1 MLLLEGIMNLL
12 VELYVG
18 QLFNCFFDKKLK
30 SVACAQKAQLVNSC
44 CFILL
49 FARISTPTVDRRY
62 SIETLFQVEGVIC
75 YIHNVRVI
83 ILVRS
88 KFSHRNLTNKILFR
102 HMYMI
107 AKKSSTIINR
117 GV

>member
-49 FARISTPTVDRRY
+49 FARISTPTVDIHHFSKRKPHFA
-62 SIETLFQVEGVIC
+62 IQVLIPYNIMYVILGN
-75 YIHNVRVI
+75 YI
-83 ILVRS
+83 
-88 KFSHRNLTNKILFR
+88 
-102 HMYMI
+102 
-107 AKKSSTIINR
+107 
-117 GV
+117 